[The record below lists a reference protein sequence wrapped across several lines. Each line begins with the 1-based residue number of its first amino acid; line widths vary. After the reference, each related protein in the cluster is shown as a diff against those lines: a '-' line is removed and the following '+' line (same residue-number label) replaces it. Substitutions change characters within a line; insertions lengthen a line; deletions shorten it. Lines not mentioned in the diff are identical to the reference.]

1 MIYKAVVIGA
11 SAGGMEAI
19 SNLLKRLKPEFILPI
34 MIVQHT
40 SPSSDN
46 YFIHYIQEKTPLKVK
61 EATSGDK
68 ITGGFV
74 FVAPPNYHMLVEK
87 NKTLTLSTE
96 EKVNYSRPSIDV
108 LFNTAAE
115 VYYESLIGI
124 ILTGASSDGSLGLKR
139 IKQLGGYCIVQN
151 PQSAESKPMPE
162 YAIDFAHPDKIL
174 NIKEISDFLN
184 NL

>member
-1 MIYKAVVIGA
+1 MYEAVVIGA

-19 SNLLKRLKPEFILPI
+19 IRLLTGLKPEFALPI

-46 YFIHYIQEKTPLKVK
+46 YFIEHIQKKTGLIAK
-61 EATSGDK
+61 EASSGEK
-68 ITGGFV
+68 ISGRLI
-74 FVAPPNYHMLVEK
+74 FVAPPNYHLLVEK

-108 LFNTAAE
+108 LFETAAE
-115 VYYESLIGI
+115 AYYQKLIGI

-139 IKQLGGYCIVQN
+139 IKQLGGYCIVQE
-151 PQSAESKPMPE
+151 PESAESKIMPKS
-162 YAIDFAHPDKIL
+162 AIKLAHPDKIL
-174 NIKEISDFLN
+174 KIDEISDFLN